1 MVFSFDT
8 NGLTIAPTIFILAS
22 SGDYSQSSHG
32 WSNGS
37 FIDRVSMVGHSVYMS
52 DSEPG
57 KFLFKATHPDIF
69 ILTTIYWISAN

>member
-1 MVFSFDT
+1 M
-8 NGLTIAPTIFILAS
+8 TIAPTIFILAS
-22 SGDYSQSSHG
+22 SGDHSQSSHG
-32 WSNGS
+32 WSNWS

-57 KFLFKATHPDIF
+57 MFLFKATHLDIL